1 MKIKLANIFVED
13 QNHAR
18 QFYTETL
25 GFTVKHDIPLG
36 AFKWLTVISPENPEG
51 AELLLEPN
59 DNPIAKT
66 YQKALFE
73 QGIAAVVFMVEDLDK
88 EYAKLSAKNV
98 EFKVKPMASPHGKFA
113 IINDTCGNWVHLQQE
128 NK

>member
-25 GFTVKHDIPLG
+25 GFIVKHDIPLG
-36 AFKWLTVISPENPEG
+36 AFQWLTVISPENPDG

-59 DNPIAKT
+59 ENPIAKT

-88 EYAKLSAKNV
+88 EFQKLSAKNV
-98 EFKVKPMASPHGKFA
+98 EFKVQPMTSPHGKFA

-128 NK
+128 T